1 MKQSSSFKSSNNKDI
16 KEPQMAENIELL
28 LQQTNDVTIPAI
40 IFECI
45 SNKDVDFEINDLKNF
60 YSSFGEVV
68 DFIIKG
74 KLSIVL
80 YKTFFSANVCREFLL
95 NENNFKENMKKEFLV
110 RWFDYEKDMNIL
122 PINIQKLFHD
132 IHNKNVY
139 NLRKNYLNNTNCIN
153 PNINPN
159 DYLINDINI
168 NDNIN
173 YINNINSINNII
185 TNNIN
190 KFSTINEDGN
200 INQINNINNDIY
212 INQNQLNLKK
222 NQGTNIYYISPNMIM
237 QYNQLN
243 MNNQIS
249 NNNNNLNNLSNNNLN
264 LINAISNLN
273 GIPNN
278 LFLQSQLNS
287 PIFMNQNNNG
297 MNIMDIDSQINNY
310 QYNKKNNNKDNN
322 NQKFNSNQNIEEKN
336 IGRYTC
342 KYEILIP
349 NDKDFQIARRLIGSK
364 GYNMKRILNECKTS
378 NNIKDNVKL
387 RLRGRGSGYKEGPE
401 NKESNEPLHLCISAK
416 NKEEMNKA
424 CKLVDNLL
432 NKIYEEYK
440 NYCIKNNIISSVNKI
455 ANKIDCGNSLH
466 KMK

>member
-1 MKQSSSFKSSNNKDI
+1 
-16 KEPQMAENIELL
+16 
-28 LQQTNDVTIPAI
+28 
-40 IFECI
+40 
-45 SNKDVDFEINDLKNF
+45 
-60 YSSFGEVV
+60 
-68 DFIIKG
+68 
-74 KLSIVL
+74 
-80 YKTFFSANVCREFLL
+80 
-95 NENNFKENMKKEFLV
+95 
-110 RWFDYEKDMNIL
+110 
-122 PINIQKLFHD
+122 
-132 IHNKNVY
+132 
-139 NLRKNYLNNTNCIN
+139 
-153 PNINPN
+153 
-159 DYLINDINI
+159 
-168 NDNIN
+168 
-173 YINNINSINNII
+173 
-185 TNNIN
+185 
-190 KFSTINEDGN
+190 
-200 INQINNINNDIY
+200 
-212 INQNQLNLKK
+212 
-222 NQGTNIYYISPNMIM
+222 MIM

-278 LFLQSQLNS
+278 LLLQSQLNS